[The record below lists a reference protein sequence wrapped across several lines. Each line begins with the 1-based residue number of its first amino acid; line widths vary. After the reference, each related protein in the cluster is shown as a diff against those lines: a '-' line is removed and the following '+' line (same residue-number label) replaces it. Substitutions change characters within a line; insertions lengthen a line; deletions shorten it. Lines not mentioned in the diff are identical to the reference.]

1 MSGSDAMTK
10 LPNARRAEVAER
22 KVVNYLLS
30 TRHPKGAVKARFFLR
45 FGFSSDRWEDFSD
58 ALKRQA
64 ANGDVTSIE
73 ETTYGVCYRV
83 DGVIETPDG
92 RDPPISTVW
101 QIDWGHENPR
111 IVTAYPLDR

>member
-1 MSGSDAMTK
+1 ME
-10 LPNARRAEVAER
+10 LPNAQHAEVPKR

-30 TRHPKGAVKARFFLR
+30 TRHPKGAAKARFFLR
-45 FGFSSDRWEDFSD
+45 FGFSSDRWEDFYD

-64 ANGDVTSIE
+64 VNGDVVSIA
-73 ETTYGVCYRV
+73 ETRYGVCYRV

-92 RDPPISTVW
+92 RDPQISTVW

-111 IVTAYPLDR
+111 IVTAYPLVR